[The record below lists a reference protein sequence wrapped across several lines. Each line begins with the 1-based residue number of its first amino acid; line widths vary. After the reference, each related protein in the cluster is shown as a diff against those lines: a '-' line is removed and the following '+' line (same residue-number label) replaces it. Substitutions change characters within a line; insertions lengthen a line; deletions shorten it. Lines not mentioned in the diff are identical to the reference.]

1 MLHHHTCCIFS
12 YSIFFIPEKRFLALG
27 FGGQVN
33 GRVSHCFPLNGN
45 SRDPYC
51 RGIEGVVDAY
61 YESLRHGK
69 YINIMPLKKLKAIQF
84 QKWLEILTPQCV
96 SLENNFL
103 RSNQKRKAPNHAN
116 YLKFILMA
124 EAMRKKEFKN
134 SNFGG
139 KSSELLIQCRFPNK
153 FDFS

>member
-1 MLHHHTCCIFS
+1 MLHDTCCIFS

-69 YINIMPLKKLKAIQF
+69 YTNIMPLKKLKAIQF
-84 QKWLEILTPQCV
+84 QK
-96 SLENNFL
+96 
-103 RSNQKRKAPNHAN
+103 
-116 YLKFILMA
+116 
-124 EAMRKKEFKN
+124 
-134 SNFGG
+134 
-139 KSSELLIQCRFPNK
+139 
-153 FDFS
+153 